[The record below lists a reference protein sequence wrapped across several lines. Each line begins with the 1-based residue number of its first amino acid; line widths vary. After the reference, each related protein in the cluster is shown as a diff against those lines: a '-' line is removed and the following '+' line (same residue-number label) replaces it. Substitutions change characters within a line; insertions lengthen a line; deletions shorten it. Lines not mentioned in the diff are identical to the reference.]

1 MVAHDWNR
9 LELSGSSDKRGCTCS
24 SLQIS
29 PGPWAEGAY
38 LPNLHA
44 RRVGDEPIFFIIR
57 AHLSFVKKQESMMLT
72 KFICLCC
79 NIGCNVSRYLP
90 DVWEGRI
97 DEPLFKVLFWDLLSK
112 SLRCCRMYDESKLVN
127 PAYISKKA
135 LSVHWTQSGPWI
147 QFETQCERTPQFCDG
162 VRDLQAGGENNIAKG
177 EKNATAGMLLYF
189 IVHLLWLFWV
199 QNDILMNKIMV
210 NIVVL
215 ALIELGVLTGC

>member
-1 MVAHDWNR
+1 
-9 LELSGSSDKRGCTCS
+9 
-24 SLQIS
+24 
-29 PGPWAEGAY
+29 
-38 LPNLHA
+38 
-44 RRVGDEPIFFIIR
+44 
-57 AHLSFVKKQESMMLT
+57 MLT

-147 QFETQCERTPQFCDG
+147 QFETQCERTPQFCDC

-177 EKNATAGMLLYF
+177 EKKRYHRNASLLYSASS
-189 IVHLLWLFWV
+189 L
-199 QNDILMNKIMV
+199 
-210 NIVVL
+210 VVL
-215 ALIELGVLTGC
+215 SSKRYTHEQNYGKHSGSSTYRVRSTYRLLEACHREHELPQTSPNQGQTLGRYRHCLPAEATVYI